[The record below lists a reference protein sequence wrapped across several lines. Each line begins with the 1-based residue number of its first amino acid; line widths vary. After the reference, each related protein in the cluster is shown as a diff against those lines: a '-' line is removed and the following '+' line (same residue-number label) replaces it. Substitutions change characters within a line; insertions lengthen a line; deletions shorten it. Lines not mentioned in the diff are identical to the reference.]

1 MAWKIGNLCFFVIF
15 FSLFKAFFFDKLLCH
30 RKPSVTNKKQ
40 KISSIIIKNMFP
52 IIFHFAFN
60 INSGLSVCPTLPYYT
75 TSHRKSKGRRVT
87 PSHKNLIDLGY
98 NFAVK
103 RNVFKTVLTFSSFC
117 AMGLL
122 AVTFF
127 SIVIPPF

>member
-1 MAWKIGNLCFFVIF
+1 MIFPHCFSSL
-15 FSLFKAFFFDKLLCH
+15 FSSLFFKAFFFDKLLCH

>member
-1 MAWKIGNLCFFVIF
+1 MIFPHCFS
-15 FSLFKAFFFDKLLCH
+15 SLFSSLFSRLSFSTNFYAIESLLLPI
-30 RKPSVTNKKQ
+30 RSK

>member
-1 MAWKIGNLCFFVIF
+1 
-15 FSLFKAFFFDKLLCH
+15 
-30 RKPSVTNKKQ
+30 
-40 KISSIIIKNMFP
+40 MFP
-52 IIFHFAFN
+52 IIFDFAFN